1 MTEINLEE
9 FVTPKHF
16 CKTYTVIPIG
26 TLRGWLVYYRHELEA
41 LGIVIK
47 LRNNKILI
55 DEQKMVKWMQT
66 SKSLKNS

>member
-1 MTEINLEE
+1 MKEINLEE

-41 LGIVIK
+41 QGIVIK

-55 DEQKMVKWMQT
+55 NEQKMLKWMQT
-66 SKSLKNS
+66 SKRATN